1 MSDEREMAEADA
13 ANGEGTPGD
22 ESEEDLEPVND
33 TEKRYGENESPA

>member
-22 ESEEDLEPVND
+22 ESEQDSRAANAEA
-33 TEKRYGENESPA
+33 RYGEDESPA

>member
-22 ESEEDLEPVND
+22 ESEQDSRAAND
-33 TEKRYGENESPA
+33 AEARYGEDESPA